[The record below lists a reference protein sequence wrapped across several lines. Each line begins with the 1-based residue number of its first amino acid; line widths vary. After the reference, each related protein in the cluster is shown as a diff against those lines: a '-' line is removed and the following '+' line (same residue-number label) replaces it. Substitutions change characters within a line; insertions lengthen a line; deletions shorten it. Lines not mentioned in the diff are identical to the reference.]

1 MYDVGALLA
10 DKYRIDRVL
19 GNGGMGVVVAATHV
33 HLGQPVALKLLR
45 DSLLDDVKMVARFVR
60 EARASAQLRS
70 EHICKVSDVGTL
82 ETNVPYIVM
91 ELLAGRDLA
100 TLLEEA
106 GALPITLAVHYVL
119 QACLGVAE
127 AHAHSIVH
135 RDLKP
140 ANLFLTSRPDGSVLI
155 KVLDFGIAKATKD
168 IDFSLTRT
176 DTVIGSPGYMSPE
189 QLRSARD
196 ADSRTDVWGLG
207 VTLFELVAGRPPF
220 KADSL
225 TELTLRVAVDP
236 TPPLGVHAP
245 PGFEQVIGRCL
256 EKDPNARFQN
266 VAELAFA
273 LAPYGGPYAAELAS
287 AIGRVL
293 DVADRPLEVIAPV
306 PSVHTT
312 MTAASGVTSGERR
325 MRRRWSVAALA
336 AAVVAVGVVV
346 VAMTAIGDDSSS
358 SVAPT
363 SAFVMPT
370 LPSPPPEPPSEPL
383 PTTTPPPAAAPTPTE
398 DTAASAPATGSAT
411 SAVKP
416 HKRPTKKPVKHE
428 DYGATRF

>member
-1 MYDVGALLA
+1 MYEVGALLA

-45 DSLLDDVKMVARFVR
+45 DDLVDDVKMVARFVR

-70 EHICKVSDVGTL
+70 EHVCKVSDVGTL
-82 ETNVPYIVM
+82 GNNVPYIVM

-106 GALPITLAVHYVL
+106 GALPMTLAVDYLL

-127 AHAHSIVH
+127 AHARGIVH

-140 ANLFLTSRPDGSVLI
+140 ANLFLTSRPDGSLLI

-196 ADSRTDVWGLG
+196 ADTRTDVWGLG
-207 VTLFELVAGRPPF
+207 VCLFELVAGRPPF

-225 TELTLRVAVDP
+225 TELTLRVAIDP
-236 TPPLGVHAP
+236 TPPLGVYTP
-245 PGFEQVIGRCL
+245 LGFEQVIGRCL

-273 LAPYGGPYAAELAS
+273 LAPFGGPYAAELAS
-287 AIGRVL
+287 AIARVL
-293 DVADRPLEVIAPV
+293 DVADRPLEIITPV

-312 MTAASGVTSGERR
+312 MSGASGVTSGERR
-325 MRRRWSVAALA
+325 VRRRWSVAAA
-336 AAVVAVGVVV
+336 AAVVVVAGGIFAFTAVG
-346 VAMTAIGDDSSS
+346 GDDLPSN
-358 SVAPT
+358 
-363 SAFVMPT
+363 VMPASSGAIPT
-370 LPSPPPEPPSEPL
+370 QSTPLPEPPPAPPPTLAPAEPAD
-383 PTTTPPPAAAPTPTE
+383 PPTPPTAAATPAA
-398 DTAASAPATGSAT
+398 GSA
-411 SAVKP
+411 AIVRP
-416 HKRPTKKPVKHE
+416 HKRPTKKPVTHE